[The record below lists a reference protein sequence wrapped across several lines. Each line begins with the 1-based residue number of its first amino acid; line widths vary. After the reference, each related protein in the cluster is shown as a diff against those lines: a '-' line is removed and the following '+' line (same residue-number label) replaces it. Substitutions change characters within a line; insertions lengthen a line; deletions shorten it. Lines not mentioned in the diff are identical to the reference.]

1 MTAQLTPEETL
12 PVVDGS
18 VKDHPNLASAL
29 VAAQKEM
36 PAVEPSKPNPAFKG
50 SMYVTLGQLIA
61 AVRPVLNRNGIAVV
75 QMPAQDEQGRPALI
89 TRLLHESGDAAES
102 VMPLVMDK
110 PTAQGLG
117 SALTYAKR
125 YALASALAIAD
136 QEDDDGNAATTSSVP
151 PASDKQIATLS
162 KAMGW
167 LLPNAAAAAGTW
179 DEVKAQCGG
188 EITGPVANAL
198 IVAIKARKDSEDQ
211 EIAAVQDAAAEQPD
225 APSPDPDPAGDLEDD
240 LPAADEEGL
249 S

>member
-1 MTAQLTPEETL
+1 MTAQLTETETL
-12 PVVDGS
+12 EPADAS
-18 VKDHPNLASAL
+18 NTEHPTLAAAL

-36 PAVEPSKPNPAFKG
+36 PAVEPSKANPAFKG
-50 SMYVTLGQLIA
+50 AMYVTLGQLIA

-75 QMPAQDEQGRPALI
+75 QMPAQDDGGRPALI

-136 QEDDDGNAATTSSVP
+136 QEDDDGNAATSGP
-151 PASDKQIATLS
+151 QIAIASEQQLGVLGS
-162 KAMGW
+162 ALNW
-167 LLPNAAAAAGTW
+167 LLPSETSAATW
-179 DEVKAQCGG
+179 DAIKAQCGG

-198 IVAIKARKDSEDQ
+198 IVAIKARKD
-211 EIAAVQDAAAEQPD
+211 VD
-225 APSPDPDPAGDLEDD
+225 APAEPEPAPDPDPVPAESIEAE
-240 LPAADEEGL
+240 LPADSEGL

>member
-1 MTAQLTPEETL
+1 MTAQLKAADTL
-12 PVVDGS
+12 EPVDGS

-136 QEDDDGNAATTSSVP
+136 QEDDDGNAATSTQVTMP
-151 PASDKQIATLS
+151 PASDGQISVLS
-162 KAMGW
+162 KALGW
-167 LLPNAAAAAGTW
+167 LLPNPAAAAATW

-198 IVAIKARKDSEDQ
+198 IVAIKARKDSEGQ
-211 EIAAVQDAAAEQPD
+211 VVAAEQDKAAEQPD
-225 APSPDPDPAGDLEDD
+225 PAPAEGNEGDE
-240 LPAADEEGL
+240 LPADTDGL
-249 S
+249 SQ